1 MTGRRL
7 LVAVTIATALIGCRG
22 KEKSV
27 SAPPS
32 RDLRPPAVAG
42 SFYPSEPVRL
52 KAEVDGYLRAARG
65 AGAATPAGEE
75 PVLILVPHAGY
86 VFSGS
91 CAAFAFAALE
101 GRRFDRVLLL
111 GSPHSVAVQ
120 GAAVYTGAGFQTPL
134 GAVPVDA
141 TLALSIVGSS
151 PVVRDDAAPHGPEH
165 SLEVELP
172 FLIEALGPVPVV
184 PILVMGDPST
194 LDRVA
199 DAIVKALGSSGSGG
213 LARTLI
219 VVSTDLSHYPADA
232 DAKAS
237 DREILSAFCSL
248 DPRQLLAADRAIMA
262 RKIPNLAC
270 SMCGLDAAY
279 VALRVAR
286 AAGATAAHLLDAR
299 TSADAGAPGAGSDG
313 VVGYGAVL
321 VTRPATEASRI
332 PLKEPLTADEQ
343 AYLLRI
349 ARSSIEEYLSSG
361 RRASFDVPA
370 GSAHLGERR
379 GCFVTL
385 YKRRG
390 GALEL
395 RGCIGR
401 HTSDLSLVRLVPEMA
416 LASAFGDPRF
426 PPLAKD
432 ELRDLEIEISVYR
445 SGIEPLASPD
455 EFVVGE
461 QGIILEVGRAEATF
475 LPKVAVEQ
483 GWDRVATFE
492 NLCLKAGLDRDAWKA
507 KDAKFSVYVTQAF
520 RE

>member
-7 LVAVTIATALIGCRG
+7 LVAIAIATALIGCRG
-22 KEKSV
+22 KEKPV
-27 SAPPS
+27 SAPAMK
-32 RDLRPPAVAG
+32 DLRPPAVAG
-42 SFYPSEPVRL
+42 SFYPSDPAALE
-52 KAEVDGYLRAARG
+52 AEVDGYLEAARR
-65 AGAATPAGEE
+65 AGASVPEGEE

-86 VFSGS
+86 VFSGP

-101 GRRFDRVLLL
+101 GRRFDHVVLL

-120 GAAVYTGAGFQTPL
+120 GAAVYCGAGFQTPL

-141 TLALSIVGSS
+141 ALARSIAGSS
-151 PVVRDDAAPHGPEH
+151 PVVRDEPAPHGPEH

-172 FLIEALGPVPVV
+172 FVLGTLGEVAVV
-184 PILVMGDPST
+184 PILAMGDPAV

-199 DAIVKALGSSGSGG
+199 DAIVKAVGSSGDG

-219 VVSTDLSHYPADA
+219 VVSTDLSHYPAAA
-232 DAKAS
+232 DARAS

-248 DPRQLLAADRAIMA
+248 DPGKLLAADRAIMA
-262 RKIPNLAC
+262 RKVANLSC
-270 SMCGLDAAY
+270 TMCGIDAAY
-279 VALRVAR
+279 VGLRVAR

-299 TSADAGAPGAGSDG
+299 TSADAGVPGAGPDS

-321 VTRPATEASRI
+321 VTRPASKASRL
-332 PLKEPLTADEQ
+332 PLKEPLTSDEQ

-349 ARSSIEEYLSSG
+349 ARSSIEEYLKSG
-361 RRASFDVPA
+361 ARATFHVPA

-390 GALEL
+390 GTREL
-395 RGCIGR
+395 RGCIGM
-401 HTSDLSLVRLVPEMA
+401 HASDQPLVRLVPEMA

-445 SGIEPLASPD
+445 TGIEPLASPD

-461 QGIILEVGRAEATF
+461 QGIILQVGRAEATF
-475 LPKVAVEQ
+475 LPQVAAEQ